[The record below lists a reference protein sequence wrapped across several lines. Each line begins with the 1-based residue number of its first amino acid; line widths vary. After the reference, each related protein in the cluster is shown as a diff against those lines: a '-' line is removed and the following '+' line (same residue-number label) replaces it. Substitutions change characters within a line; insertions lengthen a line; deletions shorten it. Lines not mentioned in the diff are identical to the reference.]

1 MKKESFSRREFMVS
15 AGKGAIAAAVIGP
28 MLVTRLTASGTSFP
42 VIMEPV
48 VLNLTDPAYT
58 VLTKVGGAK
67 KFPNP
72 LDSKKPIIVTR
83 ISEAECSAF
92 SSKCTHWGC
101 EVPLPENNV
110 VTCSCHGAKFDIT
123 GKVIHGPAK
132 KDLMTFPT
140 KLEGTVLTIGGQKG
154 LKQG

>member
-92 SSKCTHWGC
+92 SSKCTHWGVKFRFPKITSSPAHVM
-101 EVPLPENNV
+101 EQNSTLP
-110 VTCSCHGAKFDIT
+110 
-123 GKVIHGPAK
+123 GKSSMDPQRR
-132 KDLMTFPT
+132 T
-140 KLEGTVLTIGGQKG
+140 
-154 LKQG
+154 